1 MHKELISVDHAG
13 GLECSYALTDEINWH
28 HLLDGAAVE
37 VGDAD
42 VHEGHV
48 ERREDDEAAREARLL
63 PPIVETDGRRRRL
76 AIAAVGRRSLVL
88 GLLLRRHLGF
98 FFVFFPQLQL
108 LMIAH

>member
-1 MHKELISVDHAG
+1 MQFFLHFSH
-13 GLECSYALTDEINWH
+13 ALTDEINWH
-28 HLLDGAAVE
+28 HLLDGAAME

-48 ERREDDEAAREARLL
+48 ERREDDEATREARPL
-63 PPIVETDGRRRRL
+63 PPIVETDGRRRL
-76 AIAAVGRRSLVL
+76 AIVAVAVTVGRSLVL

-98 FFVFFPQLQL
+98 FFFVFFPQLQL

>member
-1 MHKELISVDHAG
+1 MQFFLHFSH
-13 GLECSYALTDEINWH
+13 ALTDEINWH

-48 ERREDDEAAREARLL
+48 ERREDDEATREARPL

-98 FFVFFPQLQL
+98 FFFVFSHISCSFS
-108 LMIAH
+108 